1 MSLWQHQIIF
11 GFSRSCNT
19 SAFFAAVENS
29 SGMNE
34 KILNTLMHLFAIIA
48 PAQGSEIDRRKVVEA
63 FLGPQLNQE
72 GVEAY
77 LRIFDNYYAEAQQR
91 LKKGNE
97 ARRNAAISVRVIKIC
112 YDIGTQLT
120 LNQKIIVLVQLLEYC
135 RSDGSRVSNTEL
147 EFIVTAAEGFNIN
160 QEDYQLI
167 ESFVLA
173 ERPEVTESSQVL
185 VIDSD
190 RTTTYE
196 KTHHLINDSFRGQ
209 VRVLYLPQ
217 AEMLF
222 VRSFGTGELLLSGQL
237 RHEDR
242 VYLFER
248 GASLKFMSSKP
259 IYYSEVIR
267 QFLDESVLAS
277 RVVYEAKNLEYK
289 FKEGQVG
296 LHKMSFAE
304 ESGRLIGIM
313 GASGA
318 GKSTLLSVLNGINRP
333 DEGEVLING
342 INIHNEPD
350 KVKGLI
356 GYVSQD
362 DLLIE
367 ELTVFDNLFYNA
379 KLCFANLNDSE
390 ITVKVDEVL
399 HSLGLYE
406 IKDMKVGTPLNKKI
420 SGGQRKRLNI
430 SLELIREPSIMFLDE
445 PTSGLSSLDSENI
458 LDLLND
464 LKLKGKL
471 IFVVIHQPSSDIFK
485 MFDRLIFLDTGGYMI
500 YYGNPVRSIGYF
512 KDRMLL
518 PKYNDTVCHAC
529 GNVNPEQIFSIVES
543 KILDEFGRPTGTR
556 KVSPIEWSTF
566 YNSRRDE
573 APPPPKQGNSIPEIT
588 LKTPGKFKQFRVFVT
603 RDILAKLSDLQYMV
617 ITLLEAPVLA
627 LFLAYII
634 RYFDE
639 SVSDPSYTFMQNDN
653 LPVYIF
659 MSVIV
664 AIFMGL
670 TVSAEEIIK
679 DRKILRRE
687 AFLNLSWNSY
697 LLSKISVQFLISA
710 IQAATF
716 VAVGNSIF
724 GIRGM
729 WFEYWIVL
737 FSCWATANMMGL
749 LISDSFKTVVTIYIL
764 IPFLVIPQIILSG
777 IIVNYD
783 KLNPQISSP
792 VSIPIYGE
800 VIAARW
806 GYEALAVD
814 QYMNN
819 RFEKQFY
826 QYDKVISIA
835 KFRKDI
841 WYNEMKSVL
850 SRLESNIEKNRL
862 SDAGRHDM
870 ILIRNE
876 IEKELGFTPAISFDL
891 SPVDPENITFAAVD
905 SARSYIEMVR
915 KYYIEVSRLAVA
927 ARDNIITELENLD
940 RDGFIL
946 MKKRYTNES
955 LEEFVRNENEKT
967 KIKRYRDRLYQNYDQ
982 IFYDPENRFIKAH
995 FYAPRKQVF
1004 GRYAGTLAVNTGV
1017 IWFMTIVLYVLLYFR
1032 VLKKILESSDKIKRG
1047 LSNRAGSD

>member
-1 MSLWQHQIIF
+1 
-11 GFSRSCNT
+11 
-19 SAFFAAVENS
+19 
-29 SGMNE
+29 MNE

-48 PAQGSEIDRRKVVEA
+48 PAQGNETDRRGVVEA
-63 FLGPQLNQE
+63 FLRPQLNQE
-72 GVEAY
+72 GVRAY
-77 LRIFDNYYAEAQQR
+77 LKIFDSYYAEAQQR
-91 LKKGNE
+91 LRKGNE
-97 ARRNAAISVRVIKIC
+97 ARRNAAISVRIIKIC
-112 YDIGTQLT
+112 FDIGIQLT

-135 RSDGSRVSNTEL
+135 RSGHKGISNTEL
-147 EFIVTAAEGFNIN
+147 EFIITAAEGFNIN
-160 QEDYQLI
+160 ADDYQLMQ
-167 ESFVLA
+167 EFVLSTR
-173 ERPEVTESSQVL
+173 EEVPDSSQVL

-190 RTTTYE
+190 RAGSYN
-196 KTHHLINDSFRGQ
+196 KTHHIVNDTFRGQ
-209 VRVLYLPQ
+209 VRVLNLPQ
-217 AEMLF
+217 ADMLF

-242 VYLFER
+242 VYLFDR

-267 QFLDESVLAS
+267 QFLDENALSS
-277 RVVYEAKNLEYK
+277 RVVYEADEIEFK
-289 FKEGQVG
+289 FKGGQVG
-296 LHKMSFAE
+296 LHRMSFAE
-304 ESGRLIGIM
+304 ESGRLVGIM

-318 GKSTLLSVLNGINRP
+318 GKSTLLSVLNGTNRP
-333 DEGEVLING
+333 DSGKVLING
-342 INIHNEPD
+342 VNIHTEPE
-350 KVKGLI
+350 KIKGLI

-367 ELTVFDNLFYNA
+367 ELTVFENLFYNA
-379 KLCFANLNDSE
+379 RLCFGNLDDDA
-390 ITVKVDEVL
+390 ITRKVEEVL
-399 HSLGLYE
+399 HSLGLYD

-430 SLELIREPSIMFLDE
+430 SLELIREPAIMFLDE

-485 MFDRLIFLDTGGYMI
+485 MFDRLIFLDSGGYMI
-500 YYGNPVRSIGYF
+500 YYGIPVGAIGYF
-512 KDRMLL
+512 KDRMQL
-518 PKYNDTVCHAC
+518 PRYNDSECHSC

-543 KILDEFGRPTGTR
+543 KVLDEFGRPTMTR
-556 KVSPIEWSTF
+556 KVSPTEWSAYF
-566 YNSRRDE
+566 DSRKEER
-573 APPPPKQGNSIPEIT
+573 PPHPKEGNGIPEIT
-588 LKTPGKFKQFRVFVT
+588 LRTPGRLKQFSVFVT
-603 RDILAKLSDLQYMV
+603 RDILAKLSDAQYLT

-627 LFLAYII
+627 LFLAFII

-639 SVSDPSYTFMQNDN
+639 SVSQPSYTLLQNSN

-697 LLSKISVQFLISA
+697 LLSKIGVQFLISA

-729 WFEYWIVL
+729 WFEYWLVL
-737 FSCWATANMMGL
+737 FSCWATSNMMGL

-777 IIVNYD
+777 IIVKYD
-783 KLNPQISSP
+783 KLNPTISSP
-792 VSIPIYGE
+792 VSIPVYGE
-800 VIAARW
+800 IIAARW

-814 QYMNN
+814 QFMNN

-826 QYDKVISIA
+826 RFDKAISIA

-850 SRLESNIEKNRL
+850 SRLESNLEKERL
-862 SDAGRHDM
+862 DESSRADM
-870 ILIRNE
+870 TLIRNE
-876 IEKELGFTPAISFDL
+876 IEEELAFTPSVPFDIRIIRPEAITLDAIS
-891 SPVDPENITFAAVD
+891 AARD
-905 SARSYIEMVR
+905 YIDRVR
-915 KYYIEVSRLAVA
+915 KHYIEVSRNAVD
-927 ARDNIITELENLD
+927 ARDQAIMAYEQAD
-940 RDGFIL
+940 REAFIR
-946 MKKRYTNES
+946 MKKQYTNES
-955 LEEFVRNENEKT
+955 LEEFVRNDNEKD
-967 KIKRYRDRLYQNYDQ
+967 KIKRYNNRLYQNYDQ
-982 IFYDPENRFIKAH
+982 IFFDPEHPLVKAH
-995 FYAPRKQVF
+995 FYAPQKQVF
-1004 GRYAGTLAVNTGV
+1004 GFYAGTLAVNTTV
-1017 IWFMTIVLYVLLYFR
+1017 IWLMTLCLYILLYFR
-1032 VLKKILESSDKIKRG
+1032 VLHRILDSSEKFIRITRDRREKKSSR
-1047 LSNRAGSD
+1047 

>member
-1 MSLWQHQIIF
+1 
-11 GFSRSCNT
+11 
-19 SAFFAAVENS
+19 
-29 SGMNE
+29 MNE

-48 PAQGSEIDRRKVVEA
+48 PAQGSETDRRKVVEA
-63 FLGPQLNQE
+63 FLRPQLNQE
-72 GVEAY
+72 GVDAY
-77 LRIFDNYYAEAQQR
+77 LKIFDNYYDEAQER

-97 ARRNAAISVRVIKIC
+97 ARRNAAISVRIIKIC
-112 YDIGTQLT
+112 FDIGAQLT

-135 RSDGSRVSNTEL
+135 RSDEAIVSDTEL
-147 EFIVTAAEGFNIN
+147 EFIITAAEGFNVN
-160 QEDYQLI
+160 REDYDLI
-167 ESFVLA
+167 KQFVLSK
-173 ERPEVTESSQVL
+173 RSEVPESSQIL
-185 VIDSD
+185 VIDNEPK
-190 RTTTYE
+190 RKYA
-196 KTHHLINDSFRGQ
+196 KTRHIINSTLKGQ
-209 VRVLYLPQ
+209 VRVLNLPQ
-217 AEMLF
+217 ADMLF
-222 VRSFGTGELLLSGQL
+222 IRSFGTGELLLSGQL
-237 RHEDR
+237 RHEDK

-248 GASLKFMSSKP
+248 GASLKYLSSKP

-277 RVVYEAKNLEYK
+277 RVVYEVKDLEYK
-289 FKEGQVG
+289 FKGGHVG

-304 ESGRLIGIM
+304 ESGRLVGIM

-318 GKSTLLSVLNGINRP
+318 GKSTLLGVLNGINKP
-333 DEGEVLING
+333 DAGEVLING
-342 INIHNEPD
+342 INIHKDAD

-356 GYVSQD
+356 GFVSQD

-379 KLCFANLNDSE
+379 KLCFGNLKDDE
-390 ITVKVDEVL
+390 ITARVDNVL
-399 HSLGLYE
+399 HSLGLYD

-430 SLELIREPSIMFLDE
+430 SLELIREPSILFLDE

-471 IFVVIHQPSSDIFK
+471 IFIVIHQPSSDIFK
-485 MFDRLIFLDTGGYMI
+485 MFDRLIFLDSGGYMI
-500 YYGNPVRSIGYF
+500 YYGIPVGSIGYF
-512 KDRMLL
+512 KDRMQL
-518 PKYNDTVCHAC
+518 PKYNDSECHAC

-543 KILDEFGRPTGTR
+543 KVLDEFGRPTKTR
-556 KVSPIEWSTF
+556 KISPQEWNVF
-566 YNSRRDE
+566 YNSRKEE
-573 APPPPKQGNSIPEIT
+573 APAPPKSGNGIPEIT
-588 LKTPGKFKQFRVFVT
+588 LKTPNRFKQFLVFVT
-603 RDILAKLSDLQYMV
+603 RDILAKLSDKQYLV

-627 LFLAYII
+627 LFLAFII

-639 SVSDPSYTFMQNDN
+639 SVSNPAYTLMQNSN

-724 GIRGM
+724 GIKGM
-729 WFEYWIVL
+729 WLEYWIVL
-737 FSCWATANMMGL
+737 FSCWATSNMMGL

-777 IIVNYD
+777 IIVKYD
-783 KLNPQISSP
+783 KLNPEISSP

-800 VIAARW
+800 IIAARW

-819 RFEKQFY
+819 KFEKQFY
-826 QYDKVISIA
+826 PYDKIISIA
-835 KFRKDI
+835 KFKKDI
-841 WYNEMKSVL
+841 WYNEMKSIL
-850 SRLESNIEKNRL
+850 SRLDSNIDKERLGTTGKN
-862 SDAGRHDM
+862 DM

-876 IEKELGFTPAISFDL
+876 IEEELGFTPSVIFDPGL
-891 SPVDPENITFAAVD
+891 IDPDNITLGAID
-905 SARSYIEMVR
+905 TARNYIERVR
-915 KYYIEVSRLAVA
+915 RYYIEVSREAVE
-927 ARDNIITELENLD
+927 ARDNIITALERTD

-946 MKKRYTNES
+946 MKKQYTNES
-955 LEEFVRNENEKT
+955 LEEFVKNENEKS
-967 KIKRYRDRLYQNYDQ
+967 KIKRYRNRLYQNYDQ
-982 IFYDPENRFIKAH
+982 IFYDPEHPLIKAH

-1004 GRYAGTLAVNTGV
+1004 GNFAGTLAVNTGV
-1017 IWFMTIVLYVLLYFR
+1017 IWFMTLILYVLLYFR
-1032 VLKKILESSDKIKRG
+1032 VLHKILESSNKIKMVIRRRE
-1047 LSNRAGSD
+1047 SND

>member
-1 MSLWQHQIIF
+1 
-11 GFSRSCNT
+11 
-19 SAFFAAVENS
+19 
-29 SGMNE
+29 MNE

-48 PAQGSEIDRRKVVEA
+48 PAQGNENDRRGVVEA
-63 FLGPQLNQE
+63 FLRPQLNQE
-72 GVEAY
+72 GVKAY
-77 LRIFDNYYAEAQQR
+77 LKIFEAYYAEAQER
-91 LKKGNE
+91 LKKGKE
-97 ARRNAAISVRVIKIC
+97 ARRNSSISVRIIKIC
-112 YDIGTQLT
+112 FDIGMQLT

-135 RSDGSRVSNTEL
+135 RSDHKGVSNTEL
-147 EFIVTAAEGFNIN
+147 EFIITAAEGFNIN
-160 QEDYQLI
+160 PEDYQLI
-167 ESFVLA
+167 QQFVLSSKD
-173 ERPEVTESSQVL
+173 EIPESPQIL

-190 RTTTYE
+190 RVTQYE
-196 KTHHLINDSFRGQ
+196 KAHHIVNDSFRGQ
-209 VRVLYLPQ
+209 VRVLNLPQ
-217 AEMLF
+217 ADMLF
-222 VRSFGTGELLLSGQL
+222 IRSFGTGELLLSGQL

-267 QFLDESVLAS
+267 QFLDESALAS
-277 RVVYEAKNLEYK
+277 RVVYEVNEIEYK
-289 FKEGQVG
+289 FKGGQVG
-296 LHKMSFAE
+296 LHRMSFAE

-318 GKSTLLSVLNGINRP
+318 GKSTLLSVLNGTNRP
-333 DEGEVLING
+333 DSGEVLING
-342 INIHNEPD
+342 INIHNDPD
-350 KVKGLI
+350 KIKGLI
-356 GYVSQD
+356 GFVSQD

-379 KLCFANLNDSE
+379 KLCFGNLDDE
-390 ITVKVDEVL
+390 AVTHKVDDVL
-399 HSLGLYE
+399 HSLGLYD

-430 SLELIREPSIMFLDE
+430 SLELIREPAIMFLDE

-485 MFDRLIFLDTGGYMI
+485 MFDRLIFLDSGGYMV
-500 YYGNPVRSIGYF
+500 YYGIPVRAIDYF
-512 KDRMLL
+512 KDRVHL
-518 PKYNDTVCHAC
+518 PRYNDSECHAC

-543 KILDEFGRPTGTR
+543 KVLDEFGRPTMTR
-556 KVSPIEWSTF
+556 KVSPAEWSSYF
-566 YNSRRDE
+566 NSRRE
-573 APPPPKQGNSIPEIT
+573 ERPPHPRSGNGIPEIT
-588 LKTPGKFKQFRVFVT
+588 LRTPGRLKQLAVFVK
-603 RDILAKLSDLQYMV
+603 RDILAKLSDSQYLI

-627 LFLAYII
+627 LFLAFII

-639 SVSDPSYTFMQNDN
+639 SVSKPAYTLIQNDN

-679 DRKILRRE
+679 DRKILKRE

-697 LLSKISVQFLISA
+697 LLSKIGVQFLISA
-710 IQAATF
+710 IQAASF

-729 WFEYWIVL
+729 WFEYWLVL
-737 FSCWATANMMGL
+737 FSCWATSNMMGL

-777 IIVNYD
+777 IIVKYD
-783 KLNPQISSP
+783 KLNPTISSP
-792 VSIPIYGE
+792 VSIPVYGE
-800 VIAARW
+800 IIAARW

-814 QYMNN
+814 QFINN

-826 QYDKVISIA
+826 GYDKAISTA

-841 WYNEMKSVL
+841 WYNEMKSII
-850 SRLESNIEKNRL
+850 SRLESNLERERL
-862 SDAGRHDM
+862 DESSGNDM
-870 ILIRNE
+870 MLIRNE
-876 IEKELGFTPAISFDL
+876 IEEELGFTTAVPFDL
-891 SPVDPENITFAAVD
+891 RILSPDAITTEALAA
-905 SARSYIEMVR
+905 ARDYIERVR
-915 KYYIEVSRLAVA
+915 RYYIEVSRNAVE
-927 ARDNIITELENLD
+927 ARDRAIMAYEQAD
-940 RDGFIL
+940 REAFIL
-946 MKKRYTNES
+946 MKKQHTNES
-955 LEEFVRNENEKT
+955 LEEFVRNDNEKD

-982 IFYDPENRFIKAH
+982 IFYDPAHPLVKAH
-995 FYAPRKQVF
+995 FYAPQKQVF
-1004 GRYAGTLAVNTGV
+1004 GLFAGTLAVNTAV
-1017 IWFMTIVLYVLLYFR
+1017 IWFMTLCLYILLYFR
-1032 VLKKILESSDKIKRG
+1032 VLHRILDSSEKFIRVMRAKRERG
-1047 LSNRAGSD
+1047 

>member
-1 MSLWQHQIIF
+1 
-11 GFSRSCNT
+11 
-19 SAFFAAVENS
+19 
-29 SGMNE
+29 MNE

-48 PAQGSEIDRRKVVEA
+48 PAQGNENDRRGVVEA
-63 FLGPQLNQE
+63 FLRPQLNQE
-72 GVEAY
+72 GVKAY
-77 LRIFDNYYAEAQQR
+77 LKIFEAYYAEAQER
-91 LKKGNE
+91 LKKGKE
-97 ARRNAAISVRVIKIC
+97 ARRNSSISVRIIKIC
-112 YDIGTQLT
+112 FDIGMQLT

-135 RSDGSRVSNTEL
+135 RSDHKGVSNTEL
-147 EFIVTAAEGFNIN
+147 EFIITAAEGFNIN
-160 QEDYQLI
+160 PEDYQLI
-167 ESFVLA
+167 QQFVLSSKD
-173 ERPEVTESSQVL
+173 EIPESPQIL

-190 RTTTYE
+190 RVTQYE
-196 KTHHLINDSFRGQ
+196 KAHHIVNDSFRGQ
-209 VRVLYLPQ
+209 VRVLNLPQ
-217 AEMLF
+217 ADMLF
-222 VRSFGTGELLLSGQL
+222 IRSFGTGELLLSGQL

-267 QFLDESVLAS
+267 QFLDESALAS
-277 RVVYEAKNLEYK
+277 RVVYEVNDIEYK
-289 FKEGQVG
+289 FKGGQVG
-296 LHKMSFAE
+296 LHRMSFAE

-318 GKSTLLSVLNGINRP
+318 GKSTLLSVLNGTNRP
-333 DEGEVLING
+333 DSGEVLING
-342 INIHNEPD
+342 INIHNDPD
-350 KVKGLI
+350 KIKGLI
-356 GYVSQD
+356 GFVSQD

-379 KLCFANLNDSE
+379 KLCFGNLDDE
-390 ITVKVDEVL
+390 AVTHKVDDVL
-399 HSLGLYE
+399 HSLGLYD

-430 SLELIREPSIMFLDE
+430 SLELIREPAIMFLDE

-485 MFDRLIFLDTGGYMI
+485 MFDRLIFLDSGGYMV
-500 YYGNPVRSIGYF
+500 YYGIPVRAIDYF
-512 KDRMLL
+512 KDRVHL
-518 PKYNDTVCHAC
+518 PRYNDSECHAC

-543 KILDEFGRPTGTR
+543 KVLDEFGRPTMTR
-556 KVSPIEWSTF
+556 KVSPAEWSSYF
-566 YNSRRDE
+566 NSRRE
-573 APPPPKQGNSIPEIT
+573 ERPPHPRSGNGIPEIT
-588 LKTPGKFKQFRVFVT
+588 LRTPGRLKQLAVFVK
-603 RDILAKLSDLQYMV
+603 RDILAKLSDSQYLI

-627 LFLAYII
+627 LFLAFII

-639 SVSDPSYTFMQNDN
+639 SVSKPAYTLIQNDN

-679 DRKILRRE
+679 DRKILKRE

-697 LLSKISVQFLISA
+697 LLSKIGVQFLISA
-710 IQAATF
+710 IQAASF

-729 WFEYWIVL
+729 WFEYWLVL
-737 FSCWATANMMGL
+737 FSCWATSNMMGL

-777 IIVNYD
+777 IIVKYD
-783 KLNPQISSP
+783 KLNPTISSP
-792 VSIPIYGE
+792 VSIPVYGE
-800 VIAARW
+800 IIAARW

-814 QYMNN
+814 QFINN

-826 QYDKVISIA
+826 GYDKAISTA

-841 WYNEMKSVL
+841 WYNEMKSII
-850 SRLESNIEKNRL
+850 SRLESNLERERL
-862 SDAGRHDM
+862 DESSGNDM
-870 ILIRNE
+870 MLIRNE
-876 IEKELGFTPAISFDL
+876 IEEELGFTTAVPFDL
-891 SPVDPENITFAAVD
+891 RILNPDAITTEALAA
-905 SARSYIEMVR
+905 ARDYIERVR
-915 KYYIEVSRLAVA
+915 RYYIEVSRNAVE
-927 ARDNIITELENLD
+927 ARDRAIMAYEQAD
-940 RDGFIL
+940 REAFIL
-946 MKKRYTNES
+946 MKKQHTNES
-955 LEEFVRNENEKT
+955 LEEFVRNDNEKD

-982 IFYDPENRFIKAH
+982 IFYDPAHPLVKAH
-995 FYAPRKQVF
+995 FYAPQKQVF
-1004 GRYAGTLAVNTGV
+1004 GLFAGTLAVNTAV
-1017 IWFMTIVLYVLLYFR
+1017 IWFMTLCLYILLYFR
-1032 VLKKILESSDKIKRG
+1032 VLHRILDSSEKFIRVMRAKRERG
-1047 LSNRAGSD
+1047 

>member
-1 MSLWQHQIIF
+1 
-11 GFSRSCNT
+11 
-19 SAFFAAVENS
+19 
-29 SGMNE
+29 MNE

-48 PAQGSEIDRRKVVEA
+48 PAQGSETDRRKVVEA
-63 FLGPQLNQE
+63 FLKPQLNQE
-72 GVEAY
+72 GVDAY
-77 LRIFDNYYAEAQQR
+77 LKIFDNYYDEAQER

-97 ARRNAAISVRVIKIC
+97 ARRNAAISVRIIKIC
-112 YDIGTQLT
+112 FDIGAQLT

-135 RSDGSRVSNTEL
+135 RSDEAVVSNTEL
-147 EFIVTAAEGFNIN
+147 EFIITAAEGFNVN
-160 QEDYQLI
+160 RDDYDLI
-167 ESFVLA
+167 QQFVLSK
-173 ERPEVTESSQVL
+173 RSEVPESSQIL
-185 VIDSD
+185 IIDNE
-190 RTTTYE
+190 RRHKYA
-196 KTHHLINDSFRGQ
+196 KTRHIINTSFKGQ
-209 VRVLYLPQ
+209 VRVLNLPQ
-217 AEMLF
+217 ADMLF
-222 VRSFGTGELLLSGQL
+222 IKSFGTGELLLSGQL
-237 RHEDR
+237 RHEDK

-248 GASLKFMSSKP
+248 GASLKYLSSKP

-277 RVVYEAKNLEYK
+277 RVVYEVKDLEYK
-289 FKEGQVG
+289 FKGGYVG

-304 ESGRLIGIM
+304 ESGRLVGIM

-318 GKSTLLSVLNGINRP
+318 GKSTLLSVLNGINKP
-333 DEGEVLING
+333 DAGEVLING
-342 INIHNEPD
+342 VDIHKEPD

-356 GYVSQD
+356 GFVSQD

-379 KLCFANLNDSE
+379 KLCFGNLNDGE
-390 ITVKVDEVL
+390 ITARVENVL
-399 HSLGLYE
+399 HSLGLFD

-430 SLELIREPSIMFLDE
+430 SLELIREPSILFLDE

-500 YYGNPVRSIGYF
+500 YYGIPVGSIGYF
-512 KDRMLL
+512 KDRMQL
-518 PKYNDTVCHAC
+518 PKYNDSECHAC

-543 KILDEFGRPTGTR
+543 KVLDEFGRPTKTR
-556 KVSPIEWSTF
+556 KISPPEWNAF
-566 YNSRRDE
+566 YNSRIE
-573 APPPPKQGNSIPEIT
+573 EVPAPPKNGNGIPEIT
-588 LKTPGKFKQFRVFVT
+588 LKTPGKFKQFLVFVT
-603 RDILAKLSDLQYMV
+603 RDILAKLSDKQYLV
-617 ITLLEAPVLA
+617 ITLLEAPILA
-627 LFLAYII
+627 LFLAFII

-639 SVSDPSYTFMQNDN
+639 SAGNPAYTLMQNSN

-697 LLSKISVQFLISA
+697 LISKISVQFLISA
-710 IQAATF
+710 IQAAMF
-716 VAVGNSIF
+716 VAVGNSII
-724 GIRGM
+724 GIKGM
-729 WFEYWIVL
+729 WFEYWLVL
-737 FSCWATANMMGL
+737 FSCWATSNMMGL

-783 KLNPQISSP
+783 KLNPNISSP
-792 VSIPIYGE
+792 VSIPVYGE
-800 VIAARW
+800 IIAARW

-819 RFEKQFY
+819 RFEKHFY

-835 KFRKDI
+835 KFKKDI
-841 WYNEMKSVL
+841 WYNEMKSIL
-850 SRLESNIEKNRL
+850 SRMESNIERERL
-862 SDAGRHDM
+862 GPEGRNDM
-870 ILIRNE
+870 TLIRNE
-876 IEKELGFTPAISFDL
+876 IEEELGFTPAVTFNL
-891 SPVDPENITFAAVD
+891 SLLDPDNITLGALD
-905 SARSYIEMVR
+905 TARDYIERVR
-915 KYYIEVSRLAVA
+915 RYYIEVSRETVDK
-927 ARDNIITELENLD
+927 RDNTISAYERAD

-946 MKKRYTNES
+946 MKKQYTNES
-955 LEEFVRNENEKT
+955 LEEFVKNENEKS
-967 KIKRYRDRLYQNYDQ
+967 KIRRYRNRLYQNYDQ
-982 IFYDPENRFIKAH
+982 IFYDPENRLIKAH

-1004 GRYAGTLAVNTGV
+1004 GFYASTLAVNTGV
-1017 IWFMTIVLYVLLYFR
+1017 IWFMTLIVYLLLYFR
-1032 VLKKILESSDKIKRG
+1032 VLLKILESSNKIKMTIRRREN
-1047 LSNRAGSD
+1047 SE

>member
-1 MSLWQHQIIF
+1 
-11 GFSRSCNT
+11 
-19 SAFFAAVENS
+19 
-29 SGMNE
+29 MNE

-48 PAQGSEIDRRKVVEA
+48 PAQGNESDRRRVVEA
-63 FLGPQLNQE
+63 FLRPQLNQE
-72 GVEAY
+72 GVNAY
-77 LRIFDNYYAEAQQR
+77 LRIFDAYYAEAQLR

-97 ARRNAAISVRVIKIC
+97 ARRNAAISVRIIKIC
-112 YDIGTQLT
+112 FDIGTQLT

-135 RSDGSRVSNTEL
+135 RSDEAEVSNTEL
-147 EFIVTAAEGFNIN
+147 EFIITAAEGFNVN
-160 QEDYQLI
+160 SEDYQLI
-167 ESFVLA
+167 HQFVL
-173 ERPEVTESSQVL
+173 
-185 VIDSD
+185 SD
-190 RTTTYE
+190 RSEVLESPQILIIDNDRNTRYK
-196 KTHHLINDSFRGQ
+196 KTHHIINETIRGQ
-209 VRVLYLPQ
+209 VRVLNLPQ
-217 AEMLF
+217 ADMLF

-237 RHEDR
+237 RHEDK

-277 RVVYEAKNLEYK
+277 RVVYEARNIEYK
-289 FKEGQVG
+289 FKGGQVG
-296 LHKMSFAE
+296 LHSMSFAE

-318 GKSTLLSVLNGINRP
+318 GKSTLLSVLNGTNKP
-333 DEGEVLING
+333 DSGEVIING
-342 INIHNEPD
+342 LNIHNESD
-350 KVKGLI
+350 RVKGLI

-379 KLCFANLNDSE
+379 KLCFGNMKDEE
-390 ITVKVDEVL
+390 IRRRVENVL
-399 HSLGLYE
+399 HSLGLYD

-430 SLELIREPSIMFLDE
+430 SLELIREPAILFLDE

-500 YYGNPVRSIGYF
+500 YYGVPVGSIGYF
-512 KDRMLL
+512 KDRMQL
-518 PKYNDTVCHAC
+518 PKYNDSECHAC

-543 KILDEFGRPTGTR
+543 KVLDEFGRPTMTR
-556 KVSPIEWSTF
+556 KVSPAEWSIF
-566 YNSRRDE
+566 YKSRKE
-573 APPPPKQGNSIPEIT
+573 EVPPPPKSGNGIPEIT
-588 LKTPGKFKQFRVFVT
+588 LRTPGKFKQFVVFVK
-603 RDILAKLSDLQYMV
+603 RDILAKLSDTQYMA

-627 LFLAYII
+627 LFLAFII

-639 SVSDPSYTFMQNDN
+639 SVSTPSYTLLQNSN

-687 AFLNLSWNSY
+687 AFLNLSWSSY
-697 LLSKISVQFLISA
+697 LLSKVGVQFLISA

-716 VAVGNSIF
+716 VVVGNSIL
-724 GIRGM
+724 GIKGM
-729 WFEYWIVL
+729 WFEYWLVL
-737 FSCWATANMMGL
+737 FTCWATSNMMGL

-777 IIVNYD
+777 ILVKYD
-783 KLNPQISSP
+783 KLNPTISSP
-792 VSIPIYGE
+792 VSIPFYGE
-800 VIAARW
+800 IIAARW
-806 GYEALAVD
+806 GYEALATD
-814 QYMNN
+814 QFMNN
-819 RFEKQFY
+819 RFEKRFY
-826 QYDKVISIA
+826 HYDKVISIA
-835 KFRKDI
+835 KFKKDI

-850 SRLESNIEKNRL
+850 SRLESNIDRERL
-862 SDAGRHDM
+862 DSSDREDM

-876 IEKELGFTPAISFDL
+876 IEEELGYTPAIPFDL
-891 SPVDPENITFAAVD
+891 SSINPENITFESIEA
-905 SARSYIEMVR
+905 ARSYIERVR
-915 KYYIEVSRLAVA
+915 RYYIEVSKEEVE
-927 ARDNIITELENLD
+927 ARDQSIMAYERAD
-940 RDGFIL
+940 RDAFIK
-946 MKKRYTNES
+946 MKKQYTNES
-955 LEEFVRNENEKT
+955 LEEFVRNDNEKS
-967 KIKRYRDRLYQNYDQ
+967 KIKRYKNGLYQNYDQ
-982 IFYDPENRFIKAH
+982 IFYDPVSPMVKAH

-1004 GRYAGTLAVNTGV
+1004 GIYFNTLAVNTGV
-1017 IWFMTIVLYVLLYFR
+1017 IWFMTVVLYILLYFR
-1032 VLKKILESSDKIKRG
+1032 VLHRILESSQKWRRVIRDKRG
-1047 LSNRAGSD
+1047 RE

>member
-1 MSLWQHQIIF
+1 
-11 GFSRSCNT
+11 
-19 SAFFAAVENS
+19 
-29 SGMNE
+29 MNE

-48 PAQGSEIDRRKVVEA
+48 PAQGNESDRRRVVEA
-63 FLGPQLNQE
+63 FLRPQLNQE
-72 GVEAY
+72 GVDAY
-77 LRIFDNYYAEAQQR
+77 LRIFDAYYSEAQQR

-97 ARRNAAISVRVIKIC
+97 ARRNAAISVRIIKIC
-112 YDIGTQLT
+112 FDIGAQLT

-135 RSDGSRVSNTEL
+135 RSDGSEVSGTEL
-147 EFIVTAAEGFNIN
+147 EFIITAAEGFNVN
-160 QEDYQLI
+160 PDDYQLI
-167 ESFVLA
+167 QQFVLSKRA
-173 ERPEVTESSQVL
+173 EVPESSQVL
-185 VIDSD
+185 VIDND
-190 RTTTYE
+190 RTSRYE
-196 KTHHLINDSFRGQ
+196 KTHHIVNDTFRGQ
-209 VRVLYLPQ
+209 VRVLNLLQ
-217 AEMLF
+217 ADMLF

-237 RHEDR
+237 RHEDK

-277 RVVYEAKNLEYK
+277 RVVYEVKDLEYK
-289 FKEGQVG
+289 FKGGQVG
-296 LHKMSFAE
+296 LHRMSFAE
-304 ESGRLIGIM
+304 ESGRLVGIM

-318 GKSTLLSVLNGINRP
+318 GKSTLLSVLNGTNRP
-333 DEGEVLING
+333 DIGEVLINK
-342 INIHNEPD
+342 INIHNEAD

-367 ELTVFDNLFYNA
+367 ELTVFENLFYNA
-379 KLCFANLNDSE
+379 KLCFGNLRDEE
-390 ITVKVDEVL
+390 ITIRVENVL
-399 HSLGLYE
+399 HSLGLYD

-430 SLELIREPSIMFLDE
+430 SLELIREPSILFLDE

-500 YYGNPVRSIGYF
+500 YYGIPVGSIGYF
-512 KDRMLL
+512 KDRMQL
-518 PKYNDTVCHAC
+518 PKYNDSECHSC

-543 KILDEFGRPTGTR
+543 KVLDEFGRPTSIR
-556 KVSPIEWSTF
+556 KVSPAEWSVF
-566 YNSRRDE
+566 YNSRKEDT
-573 APPPPKQGNSIPEIT
+573 PPHPGPGNGIPEIT
-588 LKTPGKFKQFRVFVT
+588 LKTPGKLKQFLVFVT
-603 RDILAKLSDLQYMV
+603 RDILAKLSDKQYLA

-627 LFLAYII
+627 LFLAFII

-639 SVSDPSYTFMQNDN
+639 SVSIPSYTLLQNSN

-697 LLSKISVQFLISA
+697 LLSKIGVQFLISA

-729 WFEYWIVL
+729 WFEYWLVL
-737 FSCWATANMMGL
+737 FSCWATSNMMGL

-783 KLNPQISSP
+783 KLNPNISSP
-792 VSIPIYGE
+792 VSIPVYGE
-800 VIAARW
+800 IITARW

-814 QYMNN
+814 QFMNN
-819 RFEKQFY
+819 RFEIQFY

-835 KFRKDI
+835 KFKKDI
-841 WYNEMKSVL
+841 WYNEMKSIL
-850 SRLESNIEKNRL
+850 SRLESNIDRERVN
-862 SDAGRHDM
+862 DADRRDM
-870 ILIRNE
+870 TLIRNE
-876 IEKELGFTPAISFDL
+876 IEEELGFTPTIHFDINRIDPGIIS
-891 SPVDPENITFAAVD
+891 PETIGAARD
-905 SARSYIEMVR
+905 YIERVR
-915 KYYIEVSRLAVA
+915 RYYIEVSKNAVE
-927 ARDNIITELENLD
+927 ARDQVIMAYEAAD
-940 RDGFIL
+940 RDGFIR
-946 MKKRYTNES
+946 MKKQYTNES
-955 LEEFVRNENEKT
+955 LEEFVRNDNEKN
-967 KIKRYRDRLYQNYDQ
+967 KIKRYKERLYQNYDQ
-982 IFYDPENRFIKAH
+982 IFFDPVNPLVKAH
-995 FYAPRKQVF
+995 FYAPQKQIF
-1004 GRYAGTLAVNTGV
+1004 GFYASTLAVNTGV
-1017 IWFMTIVLYVLLYFR
+1017 IWFMTIVLYILLYYR
-1032 VLKKILESSDKIKRG
+1032 VLHRILESSHKARMVMRYKRG
-1047 LSNRAGSD
+1047 I

>member
-1 MSLWQHQIIF
+1 
-11 GFSRSCNT
+11 
-19 SAFFAAVENS
+19 
-29 SGMNE
+29 MNE

-48 PAQGSEIDRRKVVEA
+48 PAQGNENDRRQVVEA
-63 FLGPQLNQE
+63 FLRPQLNQE
-72 GVEAY
+72 GVKAY
-77 LRIFDNYYAEAQQR
+77 LRIFDAYYAEAQER
-91 LKKGNE
+91 LRKGKE
-97 ARRNAAISVRVIKIC
+97 ARRNSSISVRIIKIC
-112 YDIGTQLT
+112 FDIGMQLT
-120 LNQKIIVLVQLLEYC
+120 LNQKIVVLVQLLEYC
-135 RSDGSRVSNTEL
+135 RSDNNVVSSTEL
-147 EFIVTAAEGFNIN
+147 EFIITAAEGFNIN
-160 QEDYQLI
+160 PEDYQLI
-167 ESFVLA
+167 QQFVLSSR
-173 ERPEVTESSQVL
+173 EEVPESSQVL

-190 RTTTYE
+190 RSYKYE
-196 KTHHLINDSFRGQ
+196 KTRHIVNDAFRGQ
-209 VRVLYLPQ
+209 VRVLNLPQ
-217 AEMLF
+217 ADMLF

-267 QFLDESVLAS
+267 QFLDESALAS
-277 RVVYEAKNLEYK
+277 RVVYEVNNIEYK
-289 FKEGQVG
+289 FKGGQVG
-296 LHKMSFAE
+296 LHRMSFSE
-304 ESGRLIGIM
+304 ESGRLVGIM

-318 GKSTLLSVLNGINRP
+318 GKSTLLSVLNGINKP
-333 DEGEVLING
+333 DSGMVLING
-342 INIHNEPD
+342 VNIHTDPD
-350 KVKGLI
+350 KIKGLI

-367 ELTVFDNLFYNA
+367 ELTVFENLFYNA
-379 KLCFANLNDSE
+379 KLCFGNLDDE
-390 ITVKVDEVL
+390 TITGKVDEVL
-399 HSLGLYE
+399 YSLGLHE

-430 SLELIREPSIMFLDE
+430 SLELIREPAILFLDE

-500 YYGNPVRSIGYF
+500 YYGIPVGAIGYF
-512 KDRMLL
+512 KDRMHL
-518 PKYNDTVCHAC
+518 PKYNDSECPTC

-543 KILDEFGRPTGTR
+543 KVLDEFGRPTVTR
-556 KVSPIEWSTF
+556 KVSPAEWSNHF
-566 YNSRRDE
+566 NSGKEER
-573 APPPPKQGNSIPEIT
+573 PPKPGSGNGIPEIT
-588 LKTPGKFKQFRVFVT
+588 LKTPGKIKQFSVFVR
-603 RDILAKLSDLQYMV
+603 RDILAKLSDAQYMV

-627 LFLAYII
+627 LFLAFII

-639 SVSDPSYTFMQNDN
+639 SVSNPSYTLLQNSN

-679 DRKILRRE
+679 DRKILKRE

-697 LLSKISVQFLISA
+697 LLSKIGVQFLISA
-710 IQAATF
+710 IQAASF
-716 VAVGNSIF
+716 VLIGNSIF

-729 WFEYWIVL
+729 WFEYWLVL

-777 IIVNYD
+777 IIVKYD
-783 KLNPQISSP
+783 KLNPNISSP
-792 VSIPIYGE
+792 VSIPVYGE

-814 QYMNN
+814 QFINN
-819 RFEKQFY
+819 RFEKHFY
-826 QYDKVISIA
+826 DYDKVISIA

-841 WYNEMKSVL
+841 WYNEMKSIL
-850 SRLESNIEKNRL
+850 SRLESNIERERL
-862 SDAGRHDM
+862 GNSDWKDM
-870 ILIRNE
+870 MLIRNE
-876 IEKELGFTPAISFDL
+876 IEEETKFTAAIPFDTGIL
-891 SPVDPENITFAAVD
+891 NPDAITMESLAA
-905 SARSYIEMVR
+905 ARDYIEKVR
-915 KYYIEVSRLAVA
+915 RYYIEVSRDAVE
-927 ARDNIITELENLD
+927 ARDRKIITFERTD
-940 RDGFIL
+940 RDAFIM
-946 MKKRYTNES
+946 MKKQYTNES
-955 LEEFVRNENEKT
+955 LEEFVKNDNEKD
-967 KIKRYRDRLYQNYDQ
+967 KIKRYHDRLYQNYDQ
-982 IFYDPENRFIKAH
+982 IFFDPPHPMVKAH

-1004 GRYAGTLAVNTGV
+1004 GVYAGTLAVNTGV
-1017 IWFMTIVLYVLLYFR
+1017 IWAMTIVLYILLYFR
-1032 VLKKILESSDKIKRG
+1032 VLHRILESSEKFRRVMKDRRERSQKR
-1047 LSNRAGSD
+1047 

>member
-1 MSLWQHQIIF
+1 
-11 GFSRSCNT
+11 
-19 SAFFAAVENS
+19 
-29 SGMNE
+29 MNE

-48 PAQGSEIDRRKVVEA
+48 PAQGNENDRRGVVEA
-63 FLGPQLNQE
+63 FLRPQLNQE
-72 GVEAY
+72 GVKAY
-77 LRIFDNYYAEAQQR
+77 LKIFEAYYAEAQER
-91 LKKGNE
+91 LKKGKE
-97 ARRNAAISVRVIKIC
+97 ARRNSSISVRIIKIC
-112 YDIGTQLT
+112 FDIGMQLT

-135 RSDGSRVSNTEL
+135 RSDHKGVSNTEL
-147 EFIVTAAEGFNIN
+147 EFIITAAEGFNIN

-167 ESFVLA
+167 QQFVLSSKD
-173 ERPEVTESSQVL
+173 EIPESPQIL

-190 RTTTYE
+190 RVTQYE
-196 KTHHLINDSFRGQ
+196 KAHHIVNDSFRGQ
-209 VRVLYLPQ
+209 VRVLNLPQ
-217 AEMLF
+217 ADMLF
-222 VRSFGTGELLLSGQL
+222 IRSFGTGELLLSGQL

-267 QFLDESVLAS
+267 QFLDESALAS
-277 RVVYEAKNLEYK
+277 RVVYEVNEIEYK
-289 FKEGQVG
+289 FKGGQVG
-296 LHKMSFAE
+296 LHRMSFAE

-318 GKSTLLSVLNGINRP
+318 GKSTLLSVLNGTNRP
-333 DEGEVLING
+333 DSGEVLING
-342 INIHNEPD
+342 INIHNDPD
-350 KVKGLI
+350 KIKGLI
-356 GYVSQD
+356 GFVSQD

-379 KLCFANLNDSE
+379 KLCFGNLDDE
-390 ITVKVDEVL
+390 AVTHKVDDVL
-399 HSLGLYE
+399 HSLGLYD

-430 SLELIREPSIMFLDE
+430 SLELIREPAIMFLDE

-485 MFDRLIFLDTGGYMI
+485 MFDRLIFLDSGGYMV
-500 YYGNPVRSIGYF
+500 YYGIPVRAIDYF
-512 KDRMLL
+512 KDRVHL
-518 PKYNDTVCHAC
+518 PRYNDSECHAC

-543 KILDEFGRPTGTR
+543 KVLDEFGRPTMTR
-556 KVSPIEWSTF
+556 KVSPAEWSSYF
-566 YNSRRDE
+566 NSRRE
-573 APPPPKQGNSIPEIT
+573 ERPPHPRSGNGIPEIT
-588 LKTPGKFKQFRVFVT
+588 LRTPGRLKQLAVFVK
-603 RDILAKLSDLQYMV
+603 RDILAKLSDSQYLI

-627 LFLAYII
+627 LFLAFII

-639 SVSDPSYTFMQNDN
+639 SVSKPAYTLIQNDN

-679 DRKILRRE
+679 DRKILKRK

-697 LLSKISVQFLISA
+697 LLSKIGVQFLISA
-710 IQAATF
+710 IQAASF

-729 WFEYWIVL
+729 WFEYWLVL
-737 FSCWATANMMGL
+737 FSCWATSNMMGL

-777 IIVNYD
+777 IIVKYD
-783 KLNPQISSP
+783 KLNPTISSP
-792 VSIPIYGE
+792 VSIPVYGE
-800 VIAARW
+800 IIAARW

-814 QYMNN
+814 QFINN

-826 QYDKVISIA
+826 GYDKAISTA

-841 WYNEMKSVL
+841 WYNEMKSII
-850 SRLESNIEKNRL
+850 SRLESNLERERL
-862 SDAGRHDM
+862 DESSGNDM
-870 ILIRNE
+870 MLIRNE
-876 IEKELGFTPAISFDL
+876 IEEELGFTTAVPFDL
-891 SPVDPENITFAAVD
+891 RILNPDAITTEALAA
-905 SARSYIEMVR
+905 ARDYIERVR
-915 KYYIEVSRLAVA
+915 RYYIEVSRNAVE
-927 ARDNIITELENLD
+927 ARDRAIMAYEQAD
-940 RDGFIL
+940 REAFIL
-946 MKKRYTNES
+946 MKKQHTNES
-955 LEEFVRNENEKT
+955 LEEFVRNDNEKD

-982 IFYDPENRFIKAH
+982 IFYDPAHPLVKAH
-995 FYAPRKQVF
+995 FYAPQKQVF
-1004 GRYAGTLAVNTGV
+1004 GLFAGTLAVNTAV
-1017 IWFMTIVLYVLLYFR
+1017 IWFMTLCLYILLYFR
-1032 VLKKILESSDKIKRG
+1032 VLHRILDSSEKFIRVMRAKRERG
-1047 LSNRAGSD
+1047 

>member
-1 MSLWQHQIIF
+1 
-11 GFSRSCNT
+11 
-19 SAFFAAVENS
+19 
-29 SGMNE
+29 MNE

-48 PAQGSEIDRRKVVEA
+48 PAQGSETDRRKVVEA
-63 FLGPQLNQE
+63 FLRPQLNQE

-77 LRIFDNYYAEAQQR
+77 LRIFDNYYDEAQQR

-97 ARRNAAISVRVIKIC
+97 ARRNAAISVRIIKIC
-112 YDIGTQLT
+112 FDIGAQLT

-135 RSDGSRVSNTEL
+135 RSDEAVVSNTEL
-147 EFIVTAAEGFNIN
+147 EFIITAAEGFNVN
-160 QEDYQLI
+160 RDDYELI
-167 ESFVLA
+167 EQFVLSK
-173 ERPEVTESSQVL
+173 RSEVPESSQIL
-185 VIDSD
+185 IIDND
-190 RTTTYE
+190 RKHKYE
-196 KTHHLINDSFRGQ
+196 KTRHIINTSFKGQ
-209 VRVLYLPQ
+209 VRVLNLPQ
-217 AEMLF
+217 ADMLF
-222 VRSFGTGELLLSGQL
+222 IKSFGTGELLLSGQL
-237 RHEDR
+237 RHEDK

-248 GASLKFMSSKP
+248 GASLKYLSSKP

-277 RVVYEAKNLEYK
+277 RVVYEVKNLEYK
-289 FKEGQVG
+289 FKGGYVG

-304 ESGRLIGIM
+304 ESGRLVGIM

-318 GKSTLLSVLNGINRP
+318 GKSTLLSVLNGINKP
-333 DEGEVLING
+333 DAGEVLING
-342 INIHNEPD
+342 VNIHKEPD

-356 GYVSQD
+356 GFVSQD

-379 KLCFANLNDSE
+379 KLCFGNLNDEE
-390 ITVKVDEVL
+390 ISARVENVL
-399 HSLGLYE
+399 HSLGLFD

-430 SLELIREPSIMFLDE
+430 SLELIREPSILFLDE

-500 YYGNPVRSIGYF
+500 YYGIPVGSIGYF
-512 KDRMLL
+512 KDRMQL
-518 PKYNDTVCHAC
+518 PKYNDSECHAC

-543 KILDEFGRPTGTR
+543 KVLDEFGRPTKTR
-556 KVSPIEWSTF
+556 KISPPEWNVF
-566 YNSRRDE
+566 YNSRTEE
-573 APPPPKQGNSIPEIT
+573 APAPPKNGNGIPEIT
-588 LKTPGKFKQFRVFVT
+588 LKTPSKFKQFRVFVT
-603 RDILAKLSDLQYMV
+603 RDILAKLSDKQYLV

-627 LFLAYII
+627 LFLAFII

-639 SVSDPSYTFMQNDN
+639 SSSNPAYTLMQNSN

-697 LLSKISVQFLISA
+697 LISKISVQFLISA
-710 IQAATF
+710 IQAAMF
-716 VAVGNSIF
+716 VAVGNSII

-729 WFEYWIVL
+729 WFEYWLVL
-737 FSCWATANMMGL
+737 FSCWAISNMMGL

-777 IIVNYD
+777 IIVKYD
-783 KLNPQISSP
+783 KLNPNISSP

-800 VIAARW
+800 IIAARW

-819 RFEKQFY
+819 RFERQFY

-835 KFRKDI
+835 KFKKDI
-841 WYNEMKSVL
+841 WYNEMKSIL
-850 SRLESNIEKNRL
+850 SRMESNIEKERL
-862 SDAGRHDM
+862 GPEGRNDM
-870 ILIRNE
+870 MLICNE
-876 IEKELGFTPAISFDL
+876 IEEELGFTPAVTFDL
-891 SPVDPENITFAAVD
+891 SVLDPDNITLEAVD
-905 SARSYIEMVR
+905 TARNYIERVR
-915 KYYIEVSRLAVA
+915 RFYIDVSRETVDK
-927 ARDNIITELENLD
+927 RDNTIIACERAD

-946 MKKRYTNES
+946 MKKQYTNES
-955 LEEFVRNENEKT
+955 LEEFVKNENEKN
-967 KIKRYRDRLYQNYDQ
+967 KIRRYRDRLYQNYDQ
-982 IFYDPENRFIKAH
+982 IFYDPENRLVKAH
-995 FYAPRKQVF
+995 FYAPRKQIF
-1004 GRYAGTLAVNTGV
+1004 GVYASTLAVNTGV
-1017 IWFMTIVLYVLLYFR
+1017 IWLMTLVLYILLYFR
-1032 VLKKILESSDKIKRG
+1032 ILLKILESSNKIKMTFR
-1047 LSNRAGSD
+1047 NRENSE

>member
-1 MSLWQHQIIF
+1 
-11 GFSRSCNT
+11 
-19 SAFFAAVENS
+19 
-29 SGMNE
+29 
-34 KILNTLMHLFAIIA
+34 
-48 PAQGSEIDRRKVVEA
+48 
-63 FLGPQLNQE
+63 
-72 GVEAY
+72 
-77 LRIFDNYYAEAQQR
+77 YYAEAQQR

-97 ARRNAAISVRVIKIC
+97 ARRNAAISVRIIKIC
-112 YDIGTQLT
+112 FDIGIQLT

-135 RSDGSRVSNTEL
+135 RSDHKGVSNTEL
-147 EFIVTAAEGFNIN
+147 EFIITAAEGFNIN
-160 QEDYQLI
+160 PEDYQLI
-167 ESFVLA
+167 QQFVLSSR
-173 ERPEVTESSQVL
+173 EEVPESSQVL

-190 RTTTYE
+190 RISGYD
-196 KTHHLINDSFRGQ
+196 KTHHIVNDSFRGQ
-209 VRVLYLPQ
+209 VRVLNLLQ
-217 AEMLF
+217 ADMLF

-237 RHEDR
+237 RHEDK

-267 QFLDESVLAS
+267 QFLDESALAS
-277 RVVYEAKNLEYK
+277 RVVYEVNEIEYK
-289 FKEGQVG
+289 FKGGQVG
-296 LHKMSFAE
+296 LHRMSFAE
-304 ESGRLIGIM
+304 ESGRLVGIM

-318 GKSTLLSVLNGINRP
+318 GKSTLLSVLNGTNKP
-333 DEGEVLING
+333 DSGEVLING
-342 INIHNEPD
+342 VNIHTDPE
-350 KVKGLI
+350 KIKGLI

-367 ELTVFDNLFYNA
+367 ELTVFENLFYNA
-379 KLCFANLNDSE
+379 RLCFGNLDDKA
-390 ITVKVDEVL
+390 ITHKVDEVL
-399 HSLGLYE
+399 HSLGLYD

-430 SLELIREPSIMFLDE
+430 SLELIREPAIMFLDE

-500 YYGNPVRSIGYF
+500 YYGIPVGAIGYF
-512 KDRMLL
+512 KDRMHL
-518 PKYNDTVCHAC
+518 PRYNDSECHAC

-543 KILDEFGRPTGTR
+543 KVLDEFGRPTMTR
-556 KVSPIEWSTF
+556 KVSPPEWSAYF
-566 YNSRRDE
+566 DSRKEER
-573 APPPPKQGNSIPEIT
+573 PPHPRGGNGIPEIT
-588 LKTPGKFKQFRVFVT
+588 LRTPGRFKQMTVFVT
-603 RDILAKLSDLQYMV
+603 RDILAKLSDAQYLI

-627 LFLAYII
+627 LFLAFII

-639 SVSDPSYTFMQNDN
+639 SASQPSYTLLQNSN

-697 LLSKISVQFLISA
+697 LLSKIGVQFLISA

-729 WFEYWIVL
+729 WVEYWIVL
-737 FSCWATANMMGL
+737 FSCWATSNMMGL

-777 IIVNYD
+777 IIVKYD
-783 KLNPQISSP
+783 KLNPTISSP
-792 VSIPIYGE
+792 VSIPVYGE
-800 VIAARW
+800 IIAARW

-814 QYMNN
+814 QFMNN

-826 QYDKVISIA
+826 PYDKVISIA

-841 WYNEMKSVL
+841 WYNEMKSIL
-850 SRLESNIEKNRL
+850 SRLESNLERERMDE
-862 SDAGRHDM
+862 SARRDM
-870 ILIRNE
+870 LLVRNE
-876 IEKELGFTPAISFDL
+876 IMEELAFTPAVQIDMRIIN
-891 SPVDPENITFAAVD
+891 PDAITPESIAA
-905 SARSYIEMVR
+905 ARDYIERVR
-915 KYYIEVSRLAVA
+915 KYYIDISRRTVE
-927 ARDNIITELENLD
+927 ARDQVIMAYEQTD
-940 RDGFIL
+940 RQAFIML
-946 MKKRYTNES
+946 KKQYTNES
-955 LEEFVRNENEKT
+955 LEEFVRNDNEKD

-982 IFYDPENRFIKAH
+982 IFFDPVHPLVKAH
-995 FYAPRKQVF
+995 FYAPRKQLF
-1004 GRYAGTLAVNTGV
+1004 GLYAGTLKVNTAV
-1017 IWFMTIVLYVLLYFR
+1017 IWLMTLCLYIMLYFR
-1032 VLKKILESSDKIKRG
+1032 VLHRILDSSEKFKRVM
-1047 LSNRAGSD
+1047 RDRRERKAVR

>member
-1 MSLWQHQIIF
+1 
-11 GFSRSCNT
+11 
-19 SAFFAAVENS
+19 
-29 SGMNE
+29 
-34 KILNTLMHLFAIIA
+34 MHLFAIIA
-48 PAQGSEIDRRKVVEA
+48 PAQGNESDRRRVVEA
-63 FLGPQLNQE
+63 FLRPQLNQE
-72 GVEAY
+72 GVNAY
-77 LRIFDNYYAEAQQR
+77 LRIFDAYYAEAQLR

-97 ARRNAAISVRVIKIC
+97 ARRNAAISVRIIKIC
-112 YDIGTQLT
+112 FDIGTQLT

-135 RSDGSRVSNTEL
+135 RSDEAEVSNTEL
-147 EFIVTAAEGFNIN
+147 EFIITAAEGFNVN
-160 QEDYQLI
+160 SEDYQLI
-167 ESFVLA
+167 HQFVL
-173 ERPEVTESSQVL
+173 
-185 VIDSD
+185 SD
-190 RTTTYE
+190 RSEVLESPQILIIDNDHNTRYE
-196 KTHHLINDSFRGQ
+196 KTHHIINETIRGQ
-209 VRVLYLPQ
+209 VRVLNLPQ
-217 AEMLF
+217 ADMLF

-237 RHEDR
+237 RHEDK

-277 RVVYEAKNLEYK
+277 RVVYEVRDIEYK
-289 FKEGQVG
+289 FKGGQVG
-296 LHKMSFAE
+296 LHSMSFAE

-318 GKSTLLSVLNGINRP
+318 GKSTLLSVLNGTNKP
-333 DEGEVLING
+333 DSGEVIING
-342 INIHNEPD
+342 LNIHNESD
-350 KVKGLI
+350 RVKGLI

-379 KLCFANLNDSE
+379 KLCFGNMKDEE
-390 ITVKVDEVL
+390 IRRRVENVL
-399 HSLGLYE
+399 HSLGLYD

-430 SLELIREPSIMFLDE
+430 SLELIREPAILFLDE

-500 YYGNPVRSIGYF
+500 YYGVPVGSIGYF
-512 KDRMLL
+512 KDRMQL
-518 PKYNDTVCHAC
+518 PKYNDSECHAC

-543 KILDEFGRPTGTR
+543 KVLDEFGRPTMTR
-556 KVSPIEWSTF
+556 KVSPAEWSIF
-566 YNSRRDE
+566 YKSRKE
-573 APPPPKQGNSIPEIT
+573 EVPPPPKSGNGIPEIT
-588 LKTPGKFKQFRVFVT
+588 LRTPGKFKQFVVFVK
-603 RDILAKLSDLQYMV
+603 RDILAKLSDTQYMA

-627 LFLAYII
+627 LFLAFII

-639 SVSDPSYTFMQNDN
+639 SVSNPSYTLLQNSN

-687 AFLNLSWNSY
+687 AFLNLSWSSY
-697 LLSKISVQFLISA
+697 LLSKVGVQFLISA

-716 VAVGNSIF
+716 VVVGNSIF
-724 GIRGM
+724 GIKGM
-729 WFEYWIVL
+729 WLEYWLVL
-737 FSCWATANMMGL
+737 FTCWATSNMMGL

-777 IIVNYD
+777 ILVKYD
-783 KLNPQISSP
+783 KLNPTISSP
-792 VSIPIYGE
+792 VSIPFYGE
-800 VIAARW
+800 IIAARW
-806 GYEALAVD
+806 GYEALATD
-814 QYMNN
+814 QFMNN
-819 RFEKQFY
+819 RFEKRFY
-826 QYDKVISIA
+826 RYDKVISIA
-835 KFRKDI
+835 KFKKDI

-850 SRLESNIEKNRL
+850 SRLESNIDRERL
-862 SDAGRHDM
+862 DNSDKEDM

-876 IEKELGFTPAISFDL
+876 IEEELGYTPAIHFNL
-891 SPVDPENITFAAVD
+891 SSINPENITFESIEA
-905 SARSYIEMVR
+905 ARSYIERVR
-915 KYYIEVSRLAVA
+915 RYYIEVSKEEVE
-927 ARDNIITELENLD
+927 ARDQSIMAYERAD
-940 RDGFIL
+940 RDAFIK
-946 MKKRYTNES
+946 MKKQYTNES
-955 LEEFVRNENEKT
+955 LEEFVRNDNEKS
-967 KIKRYRDRLYQNYDQ
+967 KIKRYKNRLYQNYDQ
-982 IFYDPENRFIKAH
+982 IFYDPVSPMVKAH

-1004 GRYAGTLAVNTGV
+1004 GIYFNTLAVNTGV
-1017 IWFMTIVLYVLLYFR
+1017 IWLMTIVLYILLYFR
-1032 VLKKILESSDKIKRG
+1032 VLHRILESSQKWRRVIRDKRD
-1047 LSNRAGSD
+1047 RE

>member
-1 MSLWQHQIIF
+1 
-11 GFSRSCNT
+11 
-19 SAFFAAVENS
+19 
-29 SGMNE
+29 MNE

-48 PAQGSEIDRRKVVEA
+48 PAQGNESDRRRVVEA
-63 FLGPQLNQE
+63 FLRPQLNQE
-72 GVEAY
+72 GVDAY
-77 LRIFDNYYAEAQQR
+77 LRIFDAYYNEAQQR

-97 ARRNAAISVRVIKIC
+97 ARRNAAISVRIIKIC
-112 YDIGTQLT
+112 FDIGAQLT

-135 RSDGSRVSNTEL
+135 RSDGSEVSGTEL
-147 EFIVTAAEGFNIN
+147 EFIITAAEGFNVN
-160 QEDYQLI
+160 PDDYQLI
-167 ESFVLA
+167 QQFVLSKRA
-173 ERPEVTESSQVL
+173 EVPESSQVL
-185 VIDSD
+185 VIDND
-190 RTTTYE
+190 RTSRYE
-196 KTHHLINDSFRGQ
+196 KTHHIVNDTFRGQ
-209 VRVLYLPQ
+209 VRVLNLLQ
-217 AEMLF
+217 ADMLF

-237 RHEDR
+237 RHEDK

-277 RVVYEAKNLEYK
+277 RVVYEVKDLEYK
-289 FKEGQVG
+289 FKGGQVG
-296 LHKMSFAE
+296 LHRMSFAE
-304 ESGRLIGIM
+304 ESGRLVGIM

-318 GKSTLLSVLNGINRP
+318 GKSTLLSVLNGTNRP
-333 DEGEVLING
+333 DIGEVLINK
-342 INIHNEPD
+342 INIHNEAD

-367 ELTVFDNLFYNA
+367 ELTVFENLFYNA
-379 KLCFANLNDSE
+379 KLCFGNLRDEE
-390 ITVKVDEVL
+390 ITIRVENVL
-399 HSLGLYE
+399 HSLGLYD

-430 SLELIREPSIMFLDE
+430 SLELIREPSILFLDE

-500 YYGNPVRSIGYF
+500 YYGIPVGSIGYF
-512 KDRMLL
+512 KDRMQL
-518 PKYNDTVCHAC
+518 PKYNDSECHSC

-543 KILDEFGRPTGTR
+543 KVLDEFGRPTSIR
-556 KVSPIEWSTF
+556 KVSPAEWSVF
-566 YNSRRDE
+566 YNSRKEDT
-573 APPPPKQGNSIPEIT
+573 PPHPGPGNGIPEIT
-588 LKTPGKFKQFRVFVT
+588 LKTPGKLKQFLVFVT
-603 RDILAKLSDLQYMV
+603 RDILAKLSDKQYLA

-639 SVSDPSYTFMQNDN
+639 SVSIPSYTLLQNSN

-697 LLSKISVQFLISA
+697 LLSKIGVQFLISA

-716 VAVGNSIF
+716 VIVGNSIF

-729 WFEYWIVL
+729 WFEYWLVL
-737 FSCWATANMMGL
+737 FSCWATSNMMGL

-783 KLNPQISSP
+783 KLNPNISSP
-792 VSIPIYGE
+792 VSIPVYGE
-800 VIAARW
+800 IITARW

-814 QYMNN
+814 QFMNN
-819 RFEKQFY
+819 RFEIQFY

-835 KFRKDI
+835 KFKKDI
-841 WYNEMKSVL
+841 WYNEMKSIL
-850 SRLESNIEKNRL
+850 SRLESNIDRQRVN
-862 SDAGRHDM
+862 DADRRDM
-870 ILIRNE
+870 TLIRNE
-876 IEKELGFTPAISFDL
+876 IEEELGFTPTIHFDINRIDPGIIS
-891 SPVDPENITFAAVD
+891 PETIGAARD
-905 SARSYIEMVR
+905 YIDRVR
-915 KYYIEVSRLAVA
+915 RYYIEVSKNAVE
-927 ARDNIITELENLD
+927 ARDQKIMAYEAAD
-940 RDGFIL
+940 REGFIRT
-946 MKKRYTNES
+946 KKQYTNES
-955 LEEFVRNENEKT
+955 LEEFVRNDNEKN
-967 KIKRYRDRLYQNYDQ
+967 KIKRYKERLYQNYDQ
-982 IFYDPENRFIKAH
+982 IFFDPVNPLVKAH
-995 FYAPRKQVF
+995 FYAPQKQIF
-1004 GRYAGTLAVNTGV
+1004 GFYASTLAVNTGV
-1017 IWFMTIVLYVLLYFR
+1017 IWFMTIVLYILLYYR
-1032 VLKKILESSDKIKRG
+1032 VLHRILESSHKVRMVMRYKRG
-1047 LSNRAGSD
+1047 I

>member
-1 MSLWQHQIIF
+1 
-11 GFSRSCNT
+11 
-19 SAFFAAVENS
+19 
-29 SGMNE
+29 MNE

-48 PAQGSEIDRRKVVEA
+48 PAQGSETDRRKVVEA
-63 FLGPQLNQE
+63 FLRPQLNQE

-97 ARRNAAISVRVIKIC
+97 ARRNAAISVRIIKIC
-112 YDIGTQLT
+112 YDIGAQLT

-135 RSDGSRVSNTEL
+135 RSDRAEISSTEL
-147 EFIVTAAEGFNIN
+147 EFIVTAAEGFNVA

-167 ESFVLA
+167 ENFVLSKKA
-173 ERPEVTESSQVL
+173 EVPESSQIL
-185 VIDSD
+185 VIDND
-190 RTTTYE
+190 HNTKYE
-196 KTHHLINDSFRGQ
+196 KTRHLINDTLRGQ
-209 VRVLYLPQ
+209 VRVLNLPQ

-222 VRSFGTGELLLSGQL
+222 VRSFGTGEILLSGQL
-237 RHEDR
+237 RHEDK

-248 GASLKFMSSKP
+248 GASLKCKSSKP

-277 RVVYEAKNLEYK
+277 RVVYEVKDIEYK
-289 FKEGQVG
+289 FKGGQVG
-296 LHKMSFAE
+296 LHRMSFAE
-304 ESGRLIGIM
+304 ESGRLVGIM

-318 GKSTLLSVLNGINRP
+318 GKSTLLSVLNGTNRP
-333 DEGEVLING
+333 DAGEVLING
-342 INIHNEPD
+342 ISIHDEAH

-379 KLCFANLNDSE
+379 KLCFGNLKDDE
-390 ITVKVDEVL
+390 ITLRVEEVL

-430 SLELIREPSIMFLDE
+430 SLELIREPAILFLDE

-485 MFDRLIFLDTGGYMI
+485 MFDRLIFLDSGGYMI
-500 YYGNPVRSIGYF
+500 YYGIPVGSIGYF
-512 KDRMLL
+512 KDRMQL
-518 PKYNDTVCHAC
+518 PKYNDSECHAC

-543 KILDEFGRPTGTR
+543 KVLDEFGRPTNIR
-556 KVSPIEWSTF
+556 KVSPSEWSTF

-573 APPPPKQGNSIPEIT
+573 VPPPPKPGHGIPEIT
-588 LKTPGKFKQFRVFVT
+588 LKTPNKFKQFRVFVT
-603 RDILAKLSDLQYMV
+603 RDILAKLSDIQYMV

-639 SVSDPSYTFMQNDN
+639 SASNPSYTLMQNDN

-697 LLSKISVQFLISA
+697 LLSKVCIQFLISA

-729 WFEYWIVL
+729 WFEYWLVL
-737 FSCWATANMMGL
+737 FSCWATSNMMGL
-749 LISDSFKTVVTIYIL
+749 LISDSFKAVVTIYIL

-783 KLNPQISSP
+783 KLNPRISSP

-800 VIAARW
+800 IIAARW

-819 RFEKQFY
+819 AFEKQFY

-835 KFRKDI
+835 KFKKDI
-841 WYNEMKSVL
+841 WYNEMKSIL
-850 SRLESNIEKNRL
+850 SRIESNIEKERSGEANK
-862 SDAGRHDM
+862 HDM
-870 ILIRNE
+870 MLIGNE
-876 IEKELGFTPAISFDL
+876 ISKELSFTPVIPFDL
-891 SPVDPENITFAAVD
+891 SLTDPENITTMAVD
-905 SARSYIEMVR
+905 SARSYIEKVR
-915 KYYIEVSRLAVA
+915 RYYIEVSKQAVA
-927 ARDNIITELENLD
+927 ARDQKITEYENAD
-940 RDGFIL
+940 REGFIR
-946 MKKRYTNES
+946 MKKQHTNES
-955 LEEFVRNENEKT
+955 LEEFVKNENEKV

-982 IFYDPENRFIKAH
+982 IFHDPEKRFIKAH
-995 FYAPRKQVF
+995 FYSPRKRLF
-1004 GRYAGTLAVNTGV
+1004 GSYADTIAVNTGV
-1017 IWFMTIVLYVLLYFR
+1017 IWFMTLCLYILLYFR
-1032 VLKKILESSDKIKRG
+1032 VLKRILESSEKIKMGFR
-1047 LSNRAGSD
+1047 NREVSE